1 MATVF
6 KLKSDRSEEQNPQ
19 APQQEQKLS
28 SFQTP
33 TSNQTQT
40 TNVPTEQRQAGS
52 GRFQNLE
59 KMLDAN
65 KQQQFGQQFGA
76 RVEDQAKGMQS
87 KAESNVKEQQD
98 QWSGLRGQIEN
109 QGKLINQV
117 KEDPT
122 KVDVDQ
128 WKYYQGGGYQSDVNA
143 FQPDTTQANIQA
155 GNIQQLAGDVST
167 TEGRSGVLSNI
178 YAKPG
183 SNYTAG
189 MNRFDNL
196 FLQKTPGQLASVQ
209 EPVKQIGQQTQSNIQ
224 NVLANIGSEK
234 ESTLGQIESLIPQ
247 GQEAVETGISNIN
260 NANNQELLDYVNY
273 MNNLRTK
280 VQNGEL
286 TPEELSTIGITSQA
300 FANIYGGT
308 TDGSGKILTGL
319 KTPPGSSGS
328 YNPNSINTYGVDI
341 FDYLTIPEA
350 EAQAKDFIDQNE
362 AARLNALDVL
372 SGGMGNTYSVGD
384 KLSYQQNLP
393 VEFREGKNLESF
405 VNAVKA
411 AENEYTTNYESNQA
425 ALRTNSDQISA
436 QQAKI
441 NTMKSGPSSNKS
453 FSQWN
458 SEKYGAVEVDANEI
472 ARRQSEYKQ
481 ENNIWSPE
489 EIAAEEK
496 NLASLNNT
504 REGLNDTARSI
515 LSTNRFINL
524 L

>member
-33 TSNQTQT
+33 TSNQPST
-40 TNVPTEQRQAGS
+40 TNVPQEQRQAGS

-109 QGKLINQV
+109 QSKLINQV

-183 SNYTAG
+183 SNYTSG

-247 GQEAVETGISNIN
+247 GQEAVETGISGVNKQAEDYLAGLNRDYYSLQENLNAGNIPKWL
-260 NANNQELLDYVNY
+260 ADSL
-273 MNNLRTK
+273 
-280 VQNGEL
+280 
-286 TPEELSTIGITSQA
+286 GITLQPTRGETKLISPTQTQ
-300 FANIYGGT
+300 NVSGLNLLNYLQNPT
-308 TDGSGKILTGL
+308 EGSVST
-319 KTPPGSSGS
+319 
-328 YNPNSINTYGVDI
+328 
-341 FDYLTIPEA
+341 DYLTQE
-350 EAQAKDFIDQNE
+350 QVD
-362 AARLNALDVL
+362 RLNALDLL
-372 SGGMGNTYSVGD
+372 SGGMGNSYNVGKKAGTTIESISGTENID
-384 KLSYQQNLP
+384 KLKLDNQEINNNISKINQSFDTIKENPKYFKNLSKKFYDVRKSMGIKPNEMSLPYEIRSAYDYDATRGWVQTDRPDAIKMNFINTKEWLNSLPKEFTSEFSEQELNDLFYYLP
-393 VEFREGKNLESF
+393 VISDTLIRGQPRN
-405 VNAVKA
+405 
-411 AENEYTTNYESNQA
+411 YT
-425 ALRTNSDQISA
+425 
-436 QQAKI
+436 
-441 NTMKSGPSSNKS
+441 
-453 FSQWN
+453 
-458 SEKYGAVEVDANEI
+458 
-472 ARRQSEYKQ
+472 
-481 ENNIWSPE
+481 
-489 EIAAEEK
+489 
-496 NLASLNNT
+496 
-504 REGLNDTARSI
+504 RSI
-515 LSTNRFINL
+515 KGYNL
-524 L
+524 I